1 MILRRKVRGILVI
14 TNPDLHRLAERMG
27 VRLVR
32 HDGGPKGF
40 YMDSLRAITT
50 RRGLSIAEYRSTLA
64 HELAHAHFRDVPCR
78 DPVRH
83 ARQERRADLWA
94 ANLLLDGCDVPG
106 VLALHDHHRAPAAH
120 ELEITLHLLEVHLE
134 ELERKTAA

>member
-1 MILRRKVRGILVI
+1 MI

-27 VRLVR
+27 VRLRR

-40 YMDSLRAITT
+40 YIDELRTITT

-94 ANLLLDGCDVPG
+94 AHLLLDDCDVATT
-106 VLALHDHHRAPAAH
+106 LTIHDHHRGPAAH
-120 ELEITLHLLEVHLE
+120 DLEVTVHLLDTFLAHI
-134 ELERKTAA
+134 ERTKAA